1 MKKLIMPVLLLL
13 GIVGAGAGYY
23 MFYYAP
29 MHGSIF
35 DMYVTFGPKP
45 AEEKNVDPQ
54 VNQAQMDIQNP
65 DIMDYYVDEATLPI
79 RSKPDVNAFIEG
91 SMYRG
96 DHVHLLEKK
105 NGWGRITEYFV
116 YQENKP
122 ATAQWIPL
130 DGLVTKKPEISSDER
145 RKTLLGY
152 IDKSDDIGKYQE
164 TFIKTT
170 DQLLQQQR
178 CKPDDFMETG
188 GWVRSVNFSKED
200 VYFVYC
206 GGMKRV
212 NKIYLNAQNAT
223 VFGPDDAKP

>member
-1 MKKLIMPVLLLL
+1 MKKIIMSVLFLL

-29 MHGSIF
+29 SHGSIF

-45 AEEKNVDPQ
+45 EEEPVDPQ
-54 VNQAQMDIQNP
+54 VNQAQMDIENP

-79 RSKPDVNAFIEG
+79 RSKNDVNAFIEG
-91 SMYRG
+91 TLYRG
-96 DHVHLLEKK
+96 DAVHLLEKK

-116 YQENKP
+116 YQENRP
-122 ATAQWIPL
+122 ATAKWIPL
-130 DGLVTKKPEISSDER
+130 DGLITKKPEISANER
-145 RKTLLGY
+145 RETILSY
-152 IDKSDDIGKYQE
+152 IDKSDDMGKYEE
-164 TFIKTT
+164 TFINTT
-170 DQLLQQQR
+170 NDLLKQKR

-212 NKIYLNAQNAT
+212 NKIYLNAQNAK
-223 VFGPDDAKP
+223 VFGPDDVKR